1 MDNVCIICRE
11 EMVTGA
17 KRLPCNHIFHTRW
30 GGAVPREPDIGGEAL
45 EGSGRLPPG
54 DLQTIALS
62 SCP

>member
-30 GGAVPREPDIGGEAL
+30 DRPRSLAIRG
-45 EGSGRLPPG
+45 GSGRQNPRDLP
-54 DLQTIALS
+54 TTAWS
-62 SCP
+62 